1 MTTKQHSERA
11 GKYRGY
17 VITPVYFA
25 GSDFTMTK
33 DNCIKTRKPTKAD
46 VEYYKFTEVGEVRR
60 QGAEFTVSEC
70 KARIDALLAAAAA
83 ERVRAS
89 EEANVLRRTFAG
101 LSDEACLVVR
111 GMVEYCIGSAV
122 GMGMDEGF
130 SSFDPDVKYPFRV
143 ELEKFVGEDQ

>member
-25 GSDFTMTK
+25 GSDFTVTK

-46 VEYYKFTEVGEVRR
+46 VEYYEFTEVGEVRR

-70 KARIDALLAAAAA
+70 KARIDALHAAVA
-83 ERVRAS
+83 EMLLV
-89 EEANVLRRTFAG
+89 
-101 LSDEACLVVR
+101 SDEACHVVR

>member
-25 GSDFTMTK
+25 GSDFTVTK

-46 VEYYKFTEVGEVRR
+46 VEYYEFTEVGEEQR
-60 QGAEFTVSEC
+60 QGAEFTVPEC
-70 KARIDALLAAAAA
+70 KARIDALHAAVA
-83 ERVRAS
+83 EMLLVS

-101 LSDEACLVVR
+101 LSDEACHVVR